1 MSSDNPFEAF
11 RYGGSTANAHG
22 SLHSERKRPASPAR
36 GGSAAADDASSPAN
50 RTKDAAGESAQ
61 GSPAKAAR
69 KNKGKPAPKARLC
82 EPPAVKNFDGWLP
95 VYERGPA
102 GAGDA
107 EILPFVSGVPGGWRE
122 RWCGV
127 CDDCF
132 EKGRQC
138 FEYPELPLRMLIV
151 GHNPSVKTWEVG
163 VAYGNPSNR
172 FWGLLRS
179 SGILPAEWRP
189 DERLSVI
196 NNRMPYELGIGI
208 SDLGCLP
215 GSDAASFGGDIM
227 RIWRDDFYRRVHAH
241 VRRVHVSQDRT
252 KDEQEVKVEDAAA
265 ERERERERAG
275 ASGTQGWGYPSIV
288 AFTGKRHF
296 AALFD
301 PPLKRVQNFGP
312 QPLHLRPPAWPFPES
327 SEVWIL
333 PSPSGRAAM
342 TAAEREAPYVQL
354 GKRLASIPWHVSP

>member
-1 MSSDNPFEAF
+1 MPRLLRGCRVQRAVLALLVQAAAAAAFANSPRVGLRAGMSSDNPFEAF

-138 FEYPELPLRMLIV
+138 FEYPEVSLSLRACAGAGAGAGACACMHACVRACVRVYL
-151 GHNPSVKTWEVG
+151 TC
-163 VAYGNPSNR
+163 
-172 FWGLLRS
+172 
-179 SGILPAEWRP
+179 
-189 DERLSVI
+189 
-196 NNRMPYELGIGI
+196 M
-208 SDLGCLP
+208 
-215 GSDAASFGGDIM
+215 DAAPAP
-227 RIWRDDFYRRVHAH
+227 HAH
-241 VRRVHVSQDRT
+241 RW
-252 KDEQEVKVEDAAA
+252 
-265 ERERERERAG
+265 
-275 ASGTQGWGYPSIV
+275 TQPQ
-288 AFTGKRHF
+288 R
-296 AALFD
+296 
-301 PPLKRVQNFGP
+301 QNLGGGRGLWQSE
-312 QPLHLRPPAWPFPES
+312 QPLLGPAAF
-327 SEVWIL
+327 
-333 PSPSGRAAM
+333 
-342 TAAEREAPYVQL
+342 
-354 GKRLASIPWHVSP
+354 